1 MGHTVSVAHDGRTAI
16 ELAQRLQPD
25 VILLDIGLPKMN
37 GYSVAK
43 HLRSLGSSTRIIALT
58 GYGAEPARERVRE
71 AGMDGH
77 LVKPVDADDLVAA
90 IQGLAKASR

>member
-1 MGHTVSVAHDGRTAI
+1 MGHTVSVAHDGRTGI
-16 ELAQRLQPD
+16 ELAQRLHPD
-25 VILLDIGLPKMN
+25 VILLDIGLPQMN

-43 HLRSLGSSTRIIALT
+43 HLRSLGSSTCIIALT

-77 LVKPVDADDLVAA
+77 LVKPVDADDLVTA
-90 IQGLAKASR
+90 IQGLVKASR